1 MSTPTEKENYSKT
14 LKLPETEFPMRGDL
28 PKREPEIL
36 KKWEEKKQYQK
47 MIAKNKG
54 KTKFVFH
61 DGPPYANGD
70 IHLGHVLNKVLK
82 DIVVKY
88 KNMQGFHTEFIPGWD
103 CHGLPIEHKV
113 SKELGEKRKDKTK
126 KDIRALC
133 RAEAQKWVGIQR
145 DQFKRLGILADWEDP
160 YLTLHPN
167 YEAEEVRELGRMLKN
182 KVLYRGEKPVFWCPT
197 LQTALA
203 DTEVEYRD
211 HKSPSIYVKF
221 EIAEESLKA
230 LGLPAKTS
238 VVIWTTTPWTLPA
251 NFGISFH
258 PDFEYAYFDSSV
270 GPIVIAKELKEAFEK
285 ATETTLGDVKKTFK
299 GTEFENLKA
308 LHPFLD
314 RTSLF
319 VLGQHVTLDAGT
331 GCVHTAPGHG
341 VDDYNV
347 GLKYGLP
354 VFSPVDE
361 AGNYTEEYP
370 EMQGQNIFKANPV
383 IIEKLKESGHL
394 IHVSYFTHSYPH
406 NWRSKTPLIY
416 RATPQW
422 FIRVDDEKFNIRQK
436 ALQSIENE
444 IAFVP
449 AWGQARLKAMV
460 ENRPD
465 WCISRQRIW
474 GVPIPVFFCDS
485 CNEALV
491 KEDII
496 NDIADKMEK
505 GQGIEEYF
513 EAPKGTFTKGHTCE
527 KCGGQEFTA
536 SQDILDVW
544 FDSGVGHAAV
554 QAKREGL
561 SVPAD
566 IYLEGSD
573 QHRGW
578 FQTSLLTSMASRGS
592 APFKA
597 LVTHGFL
604 NDEKGYK
611 MSKSLGNTIDPST
624 VFKQN
629 GAEILRLWVAYED
642 FGKDVS
648 VGPEILKRV
657 TETYRRIRNTMRFL
671 LGNTKY
677 IEQIEM
683 LKFEELDSL
692 DRWILHK
699 LNQLIK
705 DVTAHY
711 DQYNF
716 YRVYHAVNQFFTVD
730 LSAYYL
736 DIIKDR
742 LYCEPESSLKRR
754 SSLTALYHITNDL
767 TKMLAP
773 ILSFLAEEI
782 HPYLS
787 GPKADTI
794 WEESFPQFR
803 TEWNF
808 EAVATEFD
816 QLMAIRSNV
825 TKVLEDLRKEKVIG
839 SSLEARV
846 TITLAG
852 EDFKLATKYED
863 FLEELFIV
871 SQVQL
876 AEGPESVKAEKYQG
890 NKCAR
895 CWKIKDAKGMD
906 KNREDVC
913 QRCAEALV

>member
-1 MSTPTEKENYSKT
+1 MSAEKENYSKT
-14 LKLPETEFPMRGDL
+14 LRLPETEFPMRGDL

-36 KKWEEKKQYQK
+36 KKWASNDQYQK
-47 MIAKNKG
+47 MIKKNKG
-54 KTKFVFH
+54 QPRFVFQ

-82 DIVVKY
+82 DIIVKY
-88 KNMQGFHTEFIPGWD
+88 KNLQGFESVFIPGWD

-113 SKELGEKRKDKTK
+113 SKELGEKRKDKSK

-133 RAEAQKWVGIQR
+133 RADAKKWVEIQK
-145 DQFKRLGILADWEDP
+145 DQFKRLGILADWDNP
-160 YLTLHPN
+160 YLTLSPS
-167 YEAEEVRELGRMLKN
+167 YEAEEVRELSRMLKN
-182 KVLYRGEKPVFWCPT
+182 NVLYRGEKPVFWCPT

-221 EIAEESLKA
+221 QITDESAAA
-230 LGLPAKTS
+230 LNIPAKTS

-258 PDFEYAYFDSSV
+258 PDFEYALYESSV
-270 GPIVIAKELKEAFEK
+270 GSIIIAKDLKEAFEK
-285 ATETTLGDVKKTFK
+285 ATETTLGEEKKVLK
-299 GTEFENLKA
+299 GVEFENKTA
-308 LHPFLD
+308 THPFIE

-347 GLKYGLP
+347 GLRYGLP

-361 AGNYTEEYP
+361 AGNYTSEFE

-394 IHVSYFTHSYPH
+394 VHVSYFTHSYPH

-422 FIRVDDEKFNIRQK
+422 FIRVDDENFNIRK
-436 ALQSIENE
+436 MALNSIENE
-444 IAFVP
+444 IRFVP
-449 AWGQARLKAMV
+449 AWGKARLQSMV

-485 CNEALV
+485 CNHALV
-491 KEDII
+491 NSDVM
-496 NDIADKMEK
+496 NNIADKMEN
-505 GQGIEEYF
+505 GEGIEEYF
-513 EAPKGTFTKGHTCE
+513 EAPKGAFTAGYKCE
-527 KCGGQEFTA
+527 SCGGDQFTA

-554 QAKREGL
+554 QDKREGL
-561 SVPAD
+561 EVPAD

-578 FQTSLLTSMASRGS
+578 FQTSLLTSMASRGK

-611 MSKSLGNTIDPST
+611 MSKSVGNTIDPAT

-642 FGKDVS
+642 FGKDVN

-677 IEQIEM
+677 MEDLEHVEFAQ
-683 LKFEELDSL
+683 LDDL
-692 DRWILHK
+692 DKWILHK
-699 LNQLIK
+699 LNNLIK
-705 DVTAHY
+705 EVTSHY
-711 DQYNF
+711 DNYNF

-736 DIIKDR
+736 DILKDR
-742 LYCEPESSLKRR
+742 LYCEPTKSFHRR
-754 SSLTALYHITNDL
+754 SSLTAIYHITRDL
-767 TKMLAP
+767 TKVLAP
-773 ILSFLAEEI
+773 ILSFLADEV
-782 HPYLS
+782 HAYLPGEKKDS
-787 GPKADTI
+787 I
-794 WEESFPQFR
+794 WEESFPKPR
-803 TEWNF
+803 VEWEF
-808 EAVATEFD
+808 AEVAAELD
-816 QLMAIRSNV
+816 QLMELRSSV
-825 TKVLEDLRKEKVIG
+825 TKVLEDLRKDKVIG
-839 SSLEARV
+839 ASLEAV
-846 TITLAG
+846 VKLSLGGDMYQLAS
-852 EDFKLATKYED
+852 KYED

-871 SQVQL
+871 SKVEL
-876 AEGPESVKAEKYQG
+876 AEGPESVTAAKYQG
-890 NKCAR
+890 DKCAR
-895 CWKIKDAKGMD
+895 CWKIYEELSMD
-906 KNREDVC
+906 KDHEDVC
-913 QRCAEALV
+913 QRCVDALI

>member
-36 KKWEEKKQYQK
+36 KRWEQESQYQK
-47 MIAKNKG
+47 MIARNKG
-54 KTKFVFH
+54 KKKFIFN

-70 IHLGHVLNKVLK
+70 LHLGHVLNKVLK
-82 DIVVKY
+82 DIIVKY

-133 RAEAQKWVGIQR
+133 RAEALKWVGIQKE
-145 DQFKRLGILADWEDP
+145 QFKRLGILADWEDP
-160 YLTLHPN
+160 YLTLHPS
-167 YEAEEVRELGRMLKN
+167 YEAEEVRQLGKMLKN

-221 EIAEESLKA
+221 EVSADTIKA
-230 LGLPAKTS
+230 LGLPEKTS

-251 NFGISFH
+251 NFGIAFH
-258 PDFEYAYFDSSV
+258 PDFEYGVYNSSV
-270 GPIVIAKELKEAFEK
+270 GPIIIAKELEEAFSK
-285 ATETTLGDVKKTFK
+285 ATEVTLGEPQKILK
-299 GTEFENLKA
+299 GTDFENQTA
-308 LHPFLD
+308 QHPFLD

-361 AGNYTEEYP
+361 AGNYTAEYP
-370 EMQGQNIFKANPV
+370 EMQGQNIFKANPA

-422 FIRVDDEKFNIRQK
+422 FIRVDDEDFNIRTK
-436 ALQSIENE
+436 ALNSIENE
-444 IAFVP
+444 IKFVP
-449 AWGQARLKAMV
+449 AWGQARLRAMV

-485 CNEALV
+485 CNHALISQ
-491 KEDII
+491 EIMDS
-496 NDIADKMEK
+496 IAEKMEK

-513 EAPKGTFTKGHTCE
+513 EAPKGTFTQGHKCE
-527 KCGGQEFTA
+527 SCGGEEFTP

-544 FDSGVGHAAV
+544 FDSGVSHAAV
-554 QAKREGL
+554 QEKREGL
-561 SVPAD
+561 GVPAD
-566 IYLEGSD
+566 VYLEGSD

-611 MSKSLGNTIDPST
+611 MSKSLGNTIDPAT

-657 TETYRRIRNTMRFL
+657 TETYRRIRNTMRFM

-677 IEQIEM
+677 IETTQ
-683 LKFEELDSL
+683 LLPSDKLDHL
-692 DRWILHK
+692 DQWILHK
-699 LNQLIK
+699 LNQLVQE
-705 DVTAHY
+705 VTAHY

-736 DIIKDR
+736 DILKDR
-742 LYCEPESSLKRR
+742 LYCEPDSSIKRR
-754 SSLTALYHITNDL
+754 SSLTALFHITTDL
-767 TKMLAP
+767 TKILAP
-773 ILSFLAEEI
+773 ILSFLADEI
-782 HPYLS
+782 HAYLPE
-787 GPKADTI
+787 PKATSI
-794 WEESFPQFR
+794 WEEDFPKYR
-803 TEWNF
+803 TEW
-808 EAVATEFD
+808 EFAD
-816 QLMAIRSNV
+816 LASDFDRLMEIRSSV
-825 TKVLEDLRKEKVIG
+825 TKVLEELRKDKVIG
-839 SSLEARV
+839 SSLEAKV
-846 TITLAG
+846 AITLEG
-852 EDFKLATKYED
+852 ESYKLAAKYEE

-871 SQVQL
+871 SKVEL
-876 AEGPESVKAEKYQG
+876 AQGPEAVKAEKFEGQ
-890 NKCAR
+890 KCAR
-895 CWKIKDAKGMD
+895 CWKIKDAQGMD
-906 KNREDVC
+906 KHLTDVC